1 MPGFKSI
8 QSELCEYRIFIEMNI
23 LQLRRQQQS
32 FQVLGQFDLL
42 HKKSNC
48 FLFNFFLRSSPEVP
62 FLNAQIW
69 ALLCDVDVEA
79 EFVLFFN
86 RKSLAVRLNIPFL
99 SLRWKQGKICIY
111 GTFSF
116 CEILLEVCINGY
128 GHGCQKTMGN
138 GLG

>member
-1 MPGFKSI
+1 MEASAGGAATEFFRFAST
-8 QSELCEYRIFIEMNI
+8 RIGYEKTTVVFEE
-23 LQLRRQQQS
+23 R
-32 FQVLGQFDLL
+32 
-42 HKKSNC
+42 
-48 FLFNFFLRSSPEVP
+48 LFNFSLRSSPEVP

-69 ALLCDVDVEA
+69 ALLCDVDVET

-111 GTFSF
+111 GSFSF